1 MSNTPFPPNSRNTD
15 DGSGTG
21 SGSGDGSSGL
31 EVSAPLNPYSV
42 AALYI
47 GEYMNGYGEGYDMA
61 TTGLDPGTPSARG
74 FLHGDFNGEHTWG
87 GTLQDDTPRIRRSRI
102 SEEIVPYGSN
112 ESRTMHA
119 EHSSSARP
127 PLADQGN
134 DSSEER
140 LVYHVNGPRQQRSDT
155 TSSNASNVD
164 SNSSYA
170 DGVTTDSS
178 FHSTSRNNAYGT
190 THQRTPHRSHRRRTT
205 VPPGHETDV
214 ESVRRREE
222 PRIPP
227 TLRPSSVSVS
237 SWSIHP
243 PAATTAAP
251 IATASHTNT
260 HHSHHSQNASN
271 ALNLSSFGPA
281 SMYPTPPGDTPGST
295 LSSLGLHSFP
305 LREDDEIVMERLPS
319 TSASVA
325 QGSTTSLLTGVPQP
339 RQRGER
345 RVSFDQRPSII
356 GAGGSATSIQSLAQG
371 QATTATSTVSAI
383 VMTTNANEPSRH
395 AHRRSAGGRHATG
408 HGSYPH
414 AGRSTASARPAPGG
428 ATYHPPM
435 LDTSMAVEDAV
446 HLAAAEMPRPLP
458 RTPPRLR
465 NALGLQLEDNAA
477 NAGGGIS
484 APTPMVSAEGFL
496 RSWSHEQ

>member
-1 MSNTPFPPNSRNTD
+1 MDTEKVTTWLRQVWIQTRHPPR
-15 DGSGTG
+15 GLLP
-21 SGSGDGSSGL
+21 GDS
-31 EVSAPLNPYSV
+31 
-42 AALYI
+42 
-47 GEYMNGYGEGYDMA
+47 
-61 TTGLDPGTPSARG
+61 
-74 FLHGDFNGEHTWG
+74 NGEHIWG
-87 GTLQDDTPRIRRSRI
+87 STLQDDTPRIRWSRI
-102 SEEIVPYGSN
+102 SQEITPYPAQGSN
-112 ESRTMHA
+112 EPRTIHA
-119 EHSSSARP
+119 EHSRS

-170 DGVTTDSS
+170 GGGVTSDSS
-178 FHSTSRNNAYGT
+178 FSSTSRSATYGT
-190 THQRTPHRSHRRRTT
+190 THHRTSHRTHRRRTT
-205 VPPGHETDV
+205 VPGHETDV
-214 ESVRRREE
+214 ESVRRRED

-243 PAATTAAP
+243 PAATTAAT

-260 HHSHHSQNASN
+260 HHSQNASN

-319 TSASVA
+319 TA
-325 QGSTTSLLTGVPQP
+325 QGSTTSLLTGAMQT

-371 QATTATSTVSAI
+371 QATTATSTVSAL

-395 AHRRSAGGRHATG
+395 AHRRSSGGRHAIS
-408 HGSYPH
+408 HGYSH
-414 AGRSTASARPAPGG
+414 TGRSTTSARPAPGGG

-465 NALGLQLEDNAA
+465 NALGLQLEDNA
-477 NAGGGIS
+477 GRGIS
-484 APTPMVSAEGFL
+484 APTPLVPAEGFL

>member
-1 MSNTPFPPNSRNTD
+1 MSNTPFPPNSRDRD
-15 DGSGTG
+15 DSGPGNGT
-21 SGSGDGSSGL
+21 SGL
-31 EVSAPLNPYSV
+31 DVSAPLNPYSV

-61 TTGLDPGTPSARG
+61 TSGLDPNTPSARG
-74 FLHGDFNGEHTWG
+74 LLHGDSNGDQTWG
-87 GTLQDDTPRIRRSRI
+87 GTLQDDTPRIRWSRI
-102 SEEIVPYGSN
+102 SEEFAPYHAQGSN
-112 ESRTMHA
+112 EPQTMHA
-119 EHSSSARP
+119 EHPSSARP

-140 LVYHVNGPRQQRSDT
+140 LVYHVNGPRQQRSDAT
-155 TSSNASNVD
+155 LSNASNVD

-170 DGVTTDSS
+170 GGVTTDSS
-178 FHSTSRNNAYGT
+178 FSSTGRSAAY
-190 THQRTPHRSHRRRTT
+190 THHRTSHRSHRRRTT
-205 VPPGHETDV
+205 APPGHETDV

-243 PAATTAAP
+243 PAATTAAT

-260 HHSHHSQNASN
+260 HHSQNASN

-325 QGSTTSLLTGVPQP
+325 HGSTTSLLTGAAQP

-371 QATTATSTVSAI
+371 QATTATSTVSAM

-395 AHRRSAGGRHATG
+395 AHRRSSGGRHAIG
-408 HGSYPH
+408 HGYPPT
-414 AGRSTASARPAPGG
+414 GRSSTSARPAPGGG

-465 NALGLQLEDNAA
+465 NALGLQLEDNTA
-477 NAGGGIS
+477 NAGRGIS